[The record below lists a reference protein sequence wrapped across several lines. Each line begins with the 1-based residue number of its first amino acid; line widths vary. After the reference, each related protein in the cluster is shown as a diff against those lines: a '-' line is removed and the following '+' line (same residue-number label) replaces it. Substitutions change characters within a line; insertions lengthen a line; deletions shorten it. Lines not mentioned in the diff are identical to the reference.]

1 MRAGILALMV
11 VLVALLLLPFLL
23 ADAMIGGLLALG
35 LSPRIA
41 LLLVIGIFLGSMFN
55 VPVWRRT
62 TGARVIEY
70 QQQALF
76 GIERLVPRVLHAD
89 AQQVVALNVGG
100 CILPVLIVGYELVR
114 LFARADSAAIA
125 LALAVIAVNIG
136 VCHRLARPVAGLG
149 ILLPA
154 LVPGCLAALLAHA
167 PCARTR
173 AGGRV
178 LRRGARSAGRRRRAA
193 PARPRPPRGRHAQHR
208 RSGHLRRHRDL
219 GLPGT
224 VAERLTI
231 RSLLTSC
238 ALPHTSTGAP
248 LMDLEDFRREYL
260 APGLHRKDL
269 DPSPF
274 VQFETWLRHAI
285 DAGLR
290 DPTAMALATVD
301 QRGWPSQ
308 RLVLLKHC
316 DASGFVFYTNLESRK
331 ACEIAANARVAL
343 LFPWSGHGAPG
354 THRRSCRA
362 HG

>member
-89 AQQVVALNVGG
+89 AQPVVALNVGG

-154 LVPGCLAALLAHA
+154 LVPGCLAALLAQLLVHAHA
-167 PCARTR
+167 PAVAFCA
-173 AGGRV
+173 GV
-178 LRRGARSAGRRRRAA
+178 LGPLVGADVLHLRDLDRRGVGMLSIGGAGTFD
-193 PARPRPPRGRHAQHR
+193 GI
-208 RSGHLRRHRDL
+208 
-219 GLPGT
+219 
-224 VAERLTI
+224 VI
-231 RSLLTSC
+231 
-238 ALPHTSTGAP
+238 
-248 LMDLEDFRREYL
+248 
-260 APGLHRKDL
+260 
-269 DPSPF
+269 
-274 VQFETWLRHAI
+274 
-285 DAGLR
+285 
-290 DPTAMALATVD
+290 
-301 QRGWPSQ
+301 
-308 RLVLLKHC
+308 
-316 DASGFVFYTNLESRK
+316 SGFL
-331 ACEIAANARVAL
+331 AL
-343 LFPWSGHGAPG
+343 LLSA
-354 THRRSCRA
+354 
-362 HG
+362 